1 MPKSMP
7 KPSFYV
13 AVFDYDKETMSVHG
27 PTSDDTEIA
36 NRVFAAQKNG
46 RHVNYS
52 TIETNSVEAATAE
65 ARAVQPAFRQVKRAV

>member
-1 MPKSMP
+1 MPKSAP

-13 AVFDYDKETMSVHG
+13 AVFDYDKEAVSVHG
-27 PTSDDTEIA
+27 PMSDDTEIA

-46 RHVNYS
+46 RQVNYS
-52 TIETNSVEAATAE
+52 SIKTDNVEAATAE